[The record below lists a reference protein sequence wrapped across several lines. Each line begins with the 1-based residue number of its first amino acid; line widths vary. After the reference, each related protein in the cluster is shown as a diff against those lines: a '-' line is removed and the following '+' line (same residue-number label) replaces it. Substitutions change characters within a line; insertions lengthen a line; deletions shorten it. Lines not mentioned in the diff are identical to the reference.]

1 MAKQKG
7 RDALRKKATKVYHL
21 AGEGIAGE
29 RIIAEAREIGE
40 PVVVPGSSA
49 HRIQEIVLKRN
60 ALCVIDRPFE
70 AVDKELRLRES

>member
-1 MAKQKG
+1 MARQKG
-7 RDALRKKATKVYHL
+7 RDALRKKTTKVYHL
-21 AGEGIAGE
+21 AGEAIAGD

-40 PVVVPGSSA
+40 SRVVPGTSA

-70 AVDKELRLRES
+70 AVDKEMRLKEA

>member
-7 RDALRKKATKVYHL
+7 RDALRKKATKVHHL
-21 AGEGIAGE
+21 AGEAIAGE
-29 RIIAEAREIGE
+29 RIIAEAREIGG
-40 PVVVPGSSA
+40 PVVVPGSSV

-70 AVDKELRLRES
+70 AVDKEMRLRGS